1 MALFVQMH
9 LRHLGVR
16 YGHIVLVAS
25 VDTMAMAMPVS
36 MGMWMWMCVGAV
48 SVTMAIGRWQ

>member
-36 MGMWMWMCVGAV
+36 MGMWMWMCVGTV